1 MSLTSSAFSQIPI
14 SMRTPGAYIEVDPSR
29 AVRGLPIQR
38 HRALIVGQRL
48 AAGTVPAGSVR
59 LISTVDEANA
69 WFGRGSQLAA
79 MVRAFKQVDT
89 YTETYALAADDT
101 GAGVAATGT
110 LTFTG
115 PATAAGTIELY
126 IGGANIEV
134 GVASADTATMIA
146 TATAAAINA
155 NLDLPVTAAS
165 AAGVV
170 TLTCRH
176 KGELGNAIDVRHSYW
191 PGEALP
197 TGVTIAVVALS
208 GGTSDPAAAALIAA
222 MADDRFDTIVWP
234 WTSSGSLTELKNE
247 LVRRFGALVMKEAH
261 AHSAA
266 RGTLSALQTLGNL
279 HNSPHLTISDAGNEP
294 TTPWVKASQ
303 IAARDA
309 FEPDPARPRQYL
321 TLPNVMA
328 PARELRRTRSERE
341 TLLAAGIATTIV
353 GDDGTVAIERLV
365 TTYKTNP
372 AGASDTAYLDVET
385 MRTLAYLRWSMR
397 TRIQQRFP
405 RHKLAGDDHP
415 GGLTIAR
422 PKDIVAE
429 LVALFVQWQEAGLAE
444 NLDQYKAD
452 LQVVRDTNDPNRL
465 NALVPPD
472 LVNQFRTFA
481 GLLQFRL

>member
-1 MSLTSSAFSQIPI
+1 MLTSSAFSQIPI
-14 SMRTPGAYIEVDPSR
+14 SMRTPGAYVEVDPSR

-38 HRALIVGQRL
+38 HKALIVGQRL

-101 GAGVAATGT
+101 GAGVTATGT

-134 GVASADTATMIA
+134 GVASADTATAIA

-197 TGVTIAVVALS
+197 TGVALAVVALS

-279 HNSPHLTISDAGNEP
+279 HNSPHLTIADAGNEP
-294 TTPWVKASQ
+294 TVPWVKASQ

-328 PARELRRTRSERE
+328 PVRELRRTRSERE

-372 AGASDTAYLDVET
+372 AGAADTAYLDVET
-385 MRTLAYLRWSMR
+385 MRTLSYLRWSMR

-429 LVALFVQWQEAGLAE
+429 LVALFVQWQEAGLVE